1 MIRPI
6 ENPRIPPSALT
17 IAGLDPS
24 GGAGVVMDIK
34 TFAAC
39 GVWGQAVVTA
49 LTAQNSLTVTRS
61 VPVPANLIREQIAVL
76 LQDITPLAIKTGM
89 LSSADII
96 SAVAEAVPRQIPL
109 VVDPVFAATTGYS
122 LTRPDAVSVLVE
134 ELIPLAMLV
143 TPNIPEAEIITRQYH
158 LCTRDDII
166 EAGRSI
172 LDMGPGAVLMTGGH
186 GDGHESVDI
195 LITRDDVSYLSAPR
209 APYDVHGSG
218 CCLSAAITAF
228 LAEGMDLFPACRK
241 AKELVSTAI
250 EQATPGPLGRYILNP
265 NPLSDAGIWSIGKE
279 S

>member
-1 MIRPI
+1 MVQQV
-6 ENPRIPPSALT
+6 ENPRILPSALS

-24 GGAGVVMDIK
+24 GGAGIAMDLK

-89 LSSADII
+89 LASADII
-96 SAVAEAVPRQIPL
+96 SAVAEALPRPIPL
-109 VVDPVFAATTGYS
+109 VVDPVLAATTGYS
-122 LTRPDAVSVLVE
+122 LTRSDAVPVLVE
-134 ELIPLAMLV
+134 ELIPLATVV

-158 LCTRDDII
+158 LCTRGDII
-166 EAGRSI
+166 QAGRSI
-172 LDMGPGAVLMTGGH
+172 LDMGPCAVLMTGGH
-186 GDGHESVDI
+186 GDGPESVDI
-195 LITRDDVSYLSAPR
+195 LITRDDVSFLSAPR

-241 AKELVSTAI
+241 AKELLSTAI
-250 EQATPGPLGRYILNP
+250 EQATPGLLGRYILHP
-265 NPLSDAGIWSIGKE
+265 GPVS
-279 S
+279 